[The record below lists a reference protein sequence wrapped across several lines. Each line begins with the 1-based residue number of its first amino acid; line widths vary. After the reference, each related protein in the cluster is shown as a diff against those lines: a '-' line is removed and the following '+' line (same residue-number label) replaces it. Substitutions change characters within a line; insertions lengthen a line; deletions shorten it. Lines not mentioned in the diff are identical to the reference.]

1 MKVVGGKVR
10 DFSQGS
16 EIELLSQ
23 MFVNVREH
31 PMHSTF
37 VF

>member
-1 MKVVGGKVR
+1 MKVKRGKVR

-16 EIELLSQ
+16 KIELLIQ

-31 PMHSTF
+31 SMHSAF